1 MIRRIKKLG
10 STSLTWRPARHRVP
24 GASLGAAIVLL
35 AVACGGTSASS
46 TNAALDPTT
55 RVKVV
60 TTSAI
65 LADLARNV
73 GGGRVEVRS
82 LVPPGADVHVFQTT
96 PEDSIAV
103 SRAGVIIS
111 NGFGLDDFL
120 DPVIQSAKKADV
132 VQVVAAEGLE
142 ADPIEGEPGRSQGD
156 PHLWQ
161 NPVYAIHYVE
171 RIRDGLVRADL
182 GNASVYRDNADAYI
196 QQLRELDQEISRTLS
211 DVPPERRH
219 LVTFHDAFGH
229 FAVRYGW
236 RVSAL
241 VPGDA
246 SEVTPG
252 TIVAV
257 MERIGG
263 EGISA
268 VFAEPQFSPKVMEQV
283 ARDTGVGIGVIY
295 SDSLDDNVPTFL
307 DMMRFNA
314 RSLVEHLR

>member
-1 MIRRIKKLG
+1 MAAAA
-10 STSLTWRPARHRVP
+10 WR
-24 GASLGAAIVLL
+24 S
-35 AVACGGTSASS
+35 
-46 TNAALDPTT
+46 
-55 RVKVV
+55 
-60 TTSAI
+60 
-65 LADLARNV
+65 
-73 GGGRVEVRS
+73 VRWCRQGQTCTFS
-82 LVPPGADVHVFQTT
+82 QTT

-283 ARDTGVGIGVIY
+283 ARDTGVGIG
-295 SDSLDDNVPTFL
+295 SHLL
-307 DMMRFNA
+307 RFPGRQCA
-314 RSLVEHLR
+314 YFPGHDAVQRQEPGGASSIAGEMGTL